1 MARDDAGTSACP
13 DSGASRPDHAS
24 KRENAT
30 ATHRTL
36 TGNASALLRGCAM
49 LTPRYGDIANADVVQ
64 PHVHMPPDVGTT
76 ITVSNNKTPP
86 PPTVPSP
93 ATLPR
98 CFAGAL
104 CLRRATFS
112 TASYAPVARRNDR
125 ARATSDGGTRE
136 GGASRPDYAT
146 KRENAT
152 AAHRALTGNASA
164 LLRGCAPLTPRY
176 GVYCFLYLGVD
187 GLAF

>member
-1 MARDDAGTSACP
+1 MEAPAKAAP
-13 DSGASRPDHAS
+13 AAPI
-24 KRENAT
+24 
-30 ATHRTL
+30 
-36 TGNASALLRGCAM
+36 
-49 LTPRYGDIANADVVQ
+49 TPPNG
-64 PHVHMPPDVGTT
+64 
-76 ITVSNNKTPP
+76 KTPP
-86 PPTVPSP
+86 PPTVPSS
-93 ATLPR
+93 ATLSR

-112 TASYAPVARRNDR
+112 SASYAPVARRNDR

-136 GGASRPDYAT
+136 GGASRPDHAS

-152 AAHRALTGNASA
+152 AAHRALIGNALA
-164 LLRGCAPLTPRY
+164 LLRGCALLTPRY

>member
-1 MARDDAGTSACP
+1 A
-13 DSGASRPDHAS
+13 
-24 KRENAT
+24 
-30 ATHRTL
+30 HRAL
-36 TGNASALLRGCAM
+36 IGNAFALLRGCAP

-64 PHVHMPPDVGTT
+64 PHVHMPPDVGM
-76 ITVSNNKTPP
+76 PMP
-86 PPTVPSP
+86 H
-93 ATLPR
+93 
-98 CFAGAL
+98 
-104 CLRRATFS
+104 
-112 TASYAPVARRNDR
+112 VARRNDR

-152 AAHRALTGNASA
+152 AAHRALIGNAFA